1 MKNPLERLALALF
14 PKRCAYC
21 GRVIRGDVYA
31 CAKCKK
37 ELPRIVGVTCMKC
50 GREKDK
56 CSCKGVEKYYTSL
69 AAPFYFSGCVRKGVH
84 AFKFRKSM
92 RNYEAYSLEM
102 AETVKTKFDGIDFDY
117 ITEVPMTKKSVKQR
131 GYNQCFLLAK
141 GIGEKLGIV
150 HKPQILSKLY
160 ETDKQHIISFYLRKG
175 NLTGVFD
182 VNNHEDVAGK
192 TILLCD
198 DISTSGETLNECAK
212 MLWLYGAKEIYCI
225 TVALTEYRKKNNKHT
240 LI

>member
-1 MKNPLERLALALF
+1 MKNSLERLALALF

-21 GRVIRGDVYA
+21 AKVIRGNNYA
-31 CAKCKK
+31 CAKCQK
-37 ELPRIVGVTCMKC
+37 ELPRIVGVTCIKC

-56 CSCKGVEKYYTSL
+56 CSCKGAEKYYTSL
-69 AAPFYFSGCVRKGVH
+69 AAPFYYSGCVRKGVH

-92 RNYEAYSLEM
+92 RNHEAYSVEM
-102 AETVKTKFDGIDFDY
+102 AETVMEKFGKIEFDY
-117 ITEVPMTKKSVKQR
+117 ITEVPMTQKSVKQR

-141 GIGEKLGIV
+141 GIAEKLNIE
-150 HKPQILSKLY
+150 HKPQILTKLY
-160 ETDKQHIISFYLRKG
+160 ETNKQHVISLYLRKG

-182 VNNHEDVAGK
+182 VSNPEIVEGK

-225 TVALTEYRKKNNKHT
+225 AVALTEYRRKYDKYT
-240 LI
+240 L

>member
-1 MKNPLERLALALF
+1 MKNLLERLVLSLF

-21 GRVIRGDVYA
+21 GRVIRADDYE
-31 CAKCKK
+31 CAKCRN
-37 ELPRIVGVTCMKC
+37 ELPRIVGTTCMKC

-56 CSCKGVEKYYTSL
+56 CSCKGAEKYYVSV

-84 AFKFRKSM
+84 AFKFRKNR
-92 RNYEAYSLEM
+92 RNSEAYSLEM
-102 AETVKTKFDGIDFDY
+102 AQTVKEKFGNVEFDY
-117 ITEVPMTKKSVKQR
+117 ITEVPMTQKSIEQR

-141 GIGEKLGIV
+141 GVAEKLGIE
-150 HKPQILSKLY
+150 HKSQILSKLY
-160 ETDKQHIISFYLRKG
+160 ETDKQHAINFYLRKG

-182 VNNHEDVAGK
+182 VNIPDTVAGK

-225 TVALTEYRKKNNKHT
+225 TVALTEYRKNNNKYT
-240 LI
+240 LL